1 MRLLKCALWYRSQRC
16 VSSWM
21 MMYSRQGSGYLARWR
36 LSQMRCAQM
45 LQVPH
50 FVFMFLMC
58 HSAARLPTIDS
69 ARARSGGTARESS
82 RRYHSFKRASRSA
95 GLLSVSCALRL
106 KISRL
111 PSRRTMLQ
119 PRPNFTV
126 SRSGSPQTKKR
137 SPLRKRRALGRGF
150 AAIFACFSSI
160 HAVCLATKRASSSS
174 VARFGA
180 LKRTVPAGGT
190 TRR

>member
-1 MRLLKCALWYRSQRC
+1 M
-16 VSSWM
+16 
-21 MMYSRQGSGYLARWR
+21 GGYLASCRFN
-36 LSQMRCAQM
+36 QMRRARM

-50 FVFMFLMC
+50 FVFMFLMR
-58 HSAARLPTIDS
+58 HSAALLPTIVS
-69 ARARSGGTARESS
+69 ARAKSGGTARASS
-82 RRYHSFKRASRSA
+82 RRYHSFSKASRSA
-95 GLLSVSCALRL
+95 GLLSASCALRL
-106 KISRL
+106 RMSRL

-126 SRSGSPQTKKR
+126 SWSASPQTKKR

-160 HAVCLATKRASSSS
+160 HAVCLATKRASSSR

-180 LKRTVPAGGT
+180 LRRTVPAGGT